1 MLNIEVCVCVC
12 GEGGGGGEGRG
23 GSLYC
28 SFKAKTFC
36 FRRNKKQTTVLNM
49 RKYNFNTFL
58 ERKET
63 ILDDIPYENW
73 HFK

>member
-12 GEGGGGGEGRG
+12 VWGGGEGKGGGG

-28 SFKAKTFC
+28 SFKAKTFR

-58 ERKET
+58 ERSEKVT
-63 ILDDIPYENW
+63 N
-73 HFK
+73 